1 MLMPRQAA
9 PVLRPGVVAALR
21 LPLPLEHFGALLKA
35 LATAYPDCTFTD
47 SAPGELVVTADIPD
61 EREAA

>member
-35 LATAYPDCTFTD
+35 LATACPDTF
-47 SAPGELVVTADIPD
+47 PE
-61 EREAA
+61 EWCNE